1 MRYNHHFANH
11 FGSCRLLYEGRDPHR
26 GRDVQ
31 VRLIPGEFDVVGV
44 TDGVDAWVASTATAP
59 SEMFDKVRRI
69 IADIRD
75 GKAPSAL
82 VEPRTR
88 RPIHLPT
95 AEAPPPRERRRIT
108 QQDQA
113 STETPA
119 PRIRRAITSA

>member
-26 GRDVQ
+26 NRDIQ
-31 VRLIPGEFDVVGV
+31 IRLIPGEFDVVGV
-44 TDGVDAWVASTATAP
+44 TDGVDAWVAPTATAP

-75 GKAPSAL
+75 GKAPNTFI
-82 VEPRTR
+82 EPRAR
-88 RPIHLPT
+88 RQLHLPT

-108 QQDQA
+108 QEEPA
-113 STETPA
+113 STSTPT
-119 PRIRRAITSA
+119 PRVRRVITSA